1 MRLKSL
7 TSLASKFSG
16 KFSLKTVLI
25 VPFIIQ
31 IVAAVGLVG
40 YLSFRNG
47 QQAVEEFISLLL
59 SEVTTHIQIHLTH
72 HVQTPHL
79 VNQSVRLEPFNTEDV
94 SIREH
99 LNNFLNSLN
108 LSLSGNIFIIDRSGQ
123 IVAQTTFDK
132 ADNKVV
138 PLDASQSH
146 VPSIRTSTQ
155 HLTEQ
160 FGNLSQIKAIKQLS
174 FDFNG
179 QRQFLQVTPLSETI
193 DWLIVVVVP
202 ETDFMERI
210 NENTI
215 QTIVLSILAFFI
227 AILVS
232 SSTVKWIV
240 RPIDALNKAA
250 QQLSAQKF
258 FTEQKTFA
266 SSGKWK
272 QTLPVERADELG
284 NLTKSFNRMAMQ
296 LQESFDELKK
306 LEHIV
311 NHSPVVTF
319 LWRADEN
326 WSVEFVSKNVQQ
338 FGYSCDDFHSGR
350 VLFANLVYPDDLKR
364 VVQEVT
370 QYSQAGVTDFTQEYR
385 IITQTGEVR
394 WLDDHTWIRRATD
407 GTITH
412 YQGIVIDITERKQA
426 EENLRANKD
435 RYRLLAEHATD
446 IISRHTPDGVFL
458 YASPACR
465 TLLGY
470 EPEEL
475 IGHSAYEFFH
485 PLDLENFKLKRR
497 STFLAS
503 QIGYPFGYRIR
514 RKSGEYLW
522 FETTS
527 QVVYDSSSG
536 EVQEIVAIS
545 RDITERKTT
554 EAQLEAA
561 NTELKK
567 FKKTLDMTLDCVFMF
582 DAQTFKFFYVNQ
594 GAINQIGYTQQEL
607 LQMTVL
613 DISPSLTE
621 KEARQ
626 FLAPLLEGSQ
636 PSLMHET
643 IHQHKNTTLI
653 QVEAFFQYIQIP
665 PNPPFS
671 KGGNDIAQPIQ
682 ISPFSKGTAALEGT
696 QAIRLGKGGKKE
708 SFFVAIVRDITERKR
723 AEAKLQQ
730 AKKAADEARKA
741 AEIANHAKT
750 AFLANMS
757 HELRTPLN
765 SILGYTQILS
775 RDKSLVGKQ
784 KEGIQIIHRSGEHLL
799 TLINDILD
807 LSKIE
812 AGKLGIIPVDFCL
825 PDLLQNIADLMKMRA
840 EQKNIKLVY
849 EILYPLPTTVWTDEK
864 RLRQVLLNLLSNAIK
879 FTDKGSVTFKVI
891 YYCSRIRFEI
901 EDTGYGIPAD
911 QLDAIFLPFR
921 QIGYQSQQQ
930 EGTGLGL
937 AISKQLVEMMGGQ
950 LQVESLVG
958 TGSIFWFD
966 IPLPEAQGVV
976 DTNHTQQATIVGYKR
991 TEKIE
996 RGKEQRINT
1005 QKKGKRGKDN
1015 EPSPTTNYPF
1025 KILVV
1030 DDKWQNRAF
1039 LVNMLTDL
1047 GFSVLEANNGK
1058 EALDLVRKNLPDL
1071 ILTDLVMPVMDGFEF
1086 TRKIR
1091 QSTRLKDVV
1100 VIAASANVFEHQQR
1114 QSLFAGCNEFIAKPI
1129 STDNLL
1135 DLLQK
1140 YLPLEWIYDETDTPS
1155 TPPCQEKA
1163 KTATEARSSIKGPSP
1178 EQASAL
1184 FKLVMSGNIKKIIEN
1199 VTQLEQQDARLSAF
1213 ADEVRKLV
1221 KSFEMSKLKELLSEQ

>member
-1 MRLKSL
+1 MLLKSL

-16 KFSLKTVLI
+16 KFSIKTVLI
-25 VPFIIQ
+25 VPFVVQLI
-31 IVAAVGLVG
+31 AAVGLVG

-59 SEVTTHIQIHLTH
+59 SEVTTHVQIHLTH
-72 HVQTPHL
+72 HIQTPHR

-94 SIREH
+94 STREH

-108 LSLSGNIFIIDRSGQ
+108 FSFSGQIFIIDRSGQ

-132 ADNKVV
+132 ADNRVV
-138 PLDASQSH
+138 PLDASESH
-146 VPSIRTSTQ
+146 VPLIRTSTQ

-160 FGNLSQIKAIKQLS
+160 FGNLSQIKGIKQLT

-179 QRQFLQVTPLSETI
+179 QRQFLQVTPLSEAI

-215 QTIVLSILAFFI
+215 ETIVLSILAFFI

-232 SSTVKWIV
+232 SSTAKWIV
-240 RPIDALNKAA
+240 QPIEALNKAA
-250 QQLSAQKF
+250 QR
-258 FTEQKTFA
+258 
-266 SSGKWK
+266 KWK

-284 NLTKSFNRMAMQ
+284 NLANSFNRMAMQ
-296 LQESFDELKK
+296 LRESFINLKE

-326 WSVEFVSKNVQQ
+326 WTVELVSENVQQ
-338 FGYSCDDFHSGR
+338 FGYSCDDFYSGR
-350 VLFANLVYPDDLKR
+350 VPFASIVYPDDLNR
-364 VVQEVT
+364 IVQEVT

-412 YQGIVIDITERKQA
+412 YQGIVMDITKRKQA
-426 EENLRANKD
+426 EENLRESKD

-446 IISRHTPDGVFL
+446 MISRHTPEGVFL

-485 PLDLENFKLKRR
+485 PLDLEDIKLKLR

-545 RDITERKTT
+545 RDITERKKT

-594 GAINQIGYTQQEL
+594 GAINQIGYAQEEL

-636 PSLMHET
+636 PSLMRET

-665 PNPPFS
+665 LSESVFPLRKNAFRDPPFS
-671 KGGNDIAQPIQ
+671 KGESNTALPIQ
-682 ISPFSKGTAALEGT
+682 ISPRPPFSKGETAALEGT
-696 QAIRLGKGGKKE
+696 QAARLEKGGKEE

-765 SILGYTQILS
+765 SILGYTQILR
-775 RDKSLVGKQ
+775 RDKSLTGKQ

-825 PDLLQNIADLMKMRA
+825 PELLQNIADLMKMRA

-849 EILYPLPTTVWTDEK
+849 EILYPLPTAVWTDEK

-901 EDTGYGIPAD
+901 EDTGYGIPVD

-950 LQVESLVG
+950 LQVESLLG
-958 TGSIFWFD
+958 TGSVFWFD
-966 IPLPEAQGVV
+966 IPLPEAQGFV
-976 DTNHTQQATIVGYKR
+976 DTNHSQQATIVGYRR
-991 TEKIE
+991 TDKVE
-996 RGKEQRINT
+996 RGNEQGRM
-1005 QKKGKRGKDN
+1005 GEGERGKDN

-1047 GFSVLEANNGK
+1047 GFSVLEANDGK
-1058 EALDLVRKNLPDL
+1058 EALDLARENLPDL
-1071 ILTDLVMPVMDGFEF
+1071 ILTDLVMPVMDGFEL

-1114 QSLFAGCNEFIAKPI
+1114 QSMFAGCNEFIAKPI
-1129 STDNLL
+1129 STDHLL

-1140 YLPLEWIYDETDTPS
+1140 YLPLEWIYDGTGTPS
-1155 TPPCQEKA
+1155 TSPCTDAAE
-1163 KTATEARSSIKGPSP
+1163 TAPYARPIKGPSS

-1184 FKLVMSGNIKKIIEN
+1184 FKLVMSGNVKKIIEN
-1199 VTQLEQQDARLSAF
+1199 VTQLEQQDARLSPF
-1213 ADEVRKLV
+1213 ADEVRKLA
-1221 KSFEMSKLKELLSEQ
+1221 KSFEMSKLKELFSSL